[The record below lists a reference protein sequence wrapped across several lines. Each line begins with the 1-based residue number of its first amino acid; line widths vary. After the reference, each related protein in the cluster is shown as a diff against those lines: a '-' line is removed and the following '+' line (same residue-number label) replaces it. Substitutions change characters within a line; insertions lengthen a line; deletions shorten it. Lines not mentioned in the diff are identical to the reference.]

1 MERFARDTVRN
12 VLEVAQHAL
21 LSMQMERVLQDI
33 VNDVTKSDAMRAAAR
48 EALANARKIGRAS
61 CRERVFSDV

>member
-33 VNDVTKSDAMRAAAR
+33 VNDVTKPDAMRAAAR
-48 EALANARKIGRAS
+48 EALANARKRRG
-61 CRERVFSDV
+61 EQ